1 MTLKEAHTSWS
12 QQEDIKAFATKTRW
26 IFDRLFKTL
35 YDEPCEKLTKD
46 ILREAIS
53 KAMLGFSDKV
63 KGASVVVHV
72 LKFAG
77 VKPGFEYSDLTK
89 DKTVTISQH
98 TEHSEQKRNISE
110 RKFLRP
116 DGSKRPKAERLK
128 MERKEPILEQKF
140 PETTQEL
147 LRPDGSK
154 RPKAERPKTDQKFP
168 KINND
173 MKQDVDRLGRSRNR
187 APRPVA
193 QIDMSTLEVIK
204 IWPKK
209 GAAEKE
215 LGIWNI
221 DRAILKGRPAGGF
234 YWCDEQDIDTFNPA
248 DDMRGRGAKA
258 NATARPLPARKKEEP
273 IKKETAKVKKTKA
286 DASKTVAE
294 KGPDATPAEQEL
306 PLLMDRGHIT
316 STQGKTSPTLE
327 QKITLDGFTD
337 KELAL
342 ELQRRGWTGEI
353 KVKEGIVTITINL

>member
-12 QQEDIKAFATKTRW
+12 QQENIKAFATKTRW

-98 TEHSEQKRNISE
+98 TGHSEQKRNFSE
-110 RKFLRP
+110 RKL
-116 DGSKRPKAERLK
+116 LK
-128 MERKEPILEQKF
+128 IERKEPILEQKF

-147 LRPDGSK
+147 
-154 RPKAERPKTDQKFP
+154 PKTDQKFP

-234 YWCDEQDIDTFNPA
+234 YWCDEQDIDSFNPA

-258 NATARPLPARKKEEP
+258 NATARPLPARKKEKP
-273 IKKETAKVKKTKA
+273 KEKAEKVKNPKA
-286 DASKTVAE
+286 DASKTEAE
-294 KGPDATPAEQEL
+294 KGPEATPAEQEL

>member
-12 QQEDIKAFATKTRW
+12 QQEDIKVFATKTRW

-53 KAMLGFSDKV
+53 KAVLGFSDKV

-72 LKFAG
+72 LKFSG

-98 TEHSEQKRNISE
+98 TGHSEQKRNISE
-110 RKFLRP
+110 RKILRP
-116 DGSKRPKAERLK
+116 DGSKRQKAERLEI
-128 MERKEPILEQKF
+128 ERKEPVLEQKF
-140 PETTQEL
+140 PETAQEL
-147 LRPDGSK
+147 
-154 RPKAERPKTDQKFP
+154 PKTDQKFP

-193 QIDMSTLEVIK
+193 QIDISTLEVIK

-258 NATARPLPARKKEEP
+258 NATARPLPARKKEKP
-273 IKKETAKVKKTKA
+273 KT
-286 DASKTVAE
+286 DVSKTEAE
-294 KGPDATPAEQEL
+294 KRPEAKPTEQEL

-327 QKITLDGFTD
+327 QKITLDAFTD

-353 KVKEGIVTITINL
+353 KVKEDIVTITINL

>member
-53 KAMLGFSDKV
+53 KAVLVFSDKV

-98 TEHSEQKRNISE
+98 TGHSEQKRNISE
-110 RKFLRP
+110 RKL
-116 DGSKRPKAERLK
+116 LK
-128 MERKEPILEQKF
+128 IERKEPILEQKF

-147 LRPDGSK
+147 
-154 RPKAERPKTDQKFP
+154 PKTDQKFP

-258 NATARPLPARKKEEP
+258 NATARPLPARKKEKP
-273 IKKETAKVKKTKA
+273 KEKAEKVKNPKA
-286 DASKTVAE
+286 DASKTEAE
-294 KGPDATPAEQEL
+294 KGPEATPAEQEL
-306 PLLMDRGHIT
+306 SLLMDRGHIT

-337 KELAL
+337 KDLAL

>member
-53 KAMLGFSDKV
+53 KAVLGFSDKV

-98 TEHSEQKRNISE
+98 SEQKRNFSE

-140 PETTQEL
+140 PETTPEL

-258 NATARPLPARKKEEP
+258 NATARPLPARKKEKP
-273 IKKETAKVKKTKA
+273 KKKAEKVKKPKT
-286 DASKTVAE
+286 DASQTEAE
-294 KGPDATPAEQEL
+294 KGPEATPAEQEL

-327 QKITLDGFTD
+327 QKITLDAFTD

>member
-12 QQEDIKAFATKTRW
+12 QQENIKAFATKTRW

-77 VKPGFEYSDLTK
+77 VKPGFEYSDLTRDK
-89 DKTVTISQH
+89 DVTISQH
-98 TEHSEQKRNISE
+98 TGHSEQKRNFSE
-110 RKFLRP
+110 RQFLRP

-128 MERKEPILEQKF
+128 IERREPILEQKF

-147 LRPDGSK
+147 
-154 RPKAERPKTDQKFP
+154 PKTDQKFP

-258 NATARPLPARKKEEP
+258 NATTRPLPARKKEKP
-273 IKKETAKVKKTKA
+273 KEKAEKVKNPKA
-286 DASKTVAE
+286 DASKTEAE
-294 KGPDATPAEQEL
+294 KGPETTPAEQEL

>member
-1 MTLKEAHTSWS
+1 M
-12 QQEDIKAFATKTRW
+12 
-26 IFDRLFKTL
+26 
-35 YDEPCEKLTKD
+35 
-46 ILREAIS
+46 
-53 KAMLGFSDKV
+53 
-63 KGASVVVHV
+63 VVHV

-77 VKPGFEYSDLTK
+77 VKPEFEYSDLTRDK
-89 DKTVTISQH
+89 DVTISQH
-98 TEHSEQKRNISE
+98 TGHSEQKRNFSE

-147 LRPDGSK
+147 
-154 RPKAERPKTDQKFP
+154 PKTDQKFP

-234 YWCDEQDIDTFNPA
+234 YWCDEQDIDSFNPA

-258 NATARPLPARKKEEP
+258 NATARPLPARKKEKP
-273 IKKETAKVKKTKA
+273 KEKAEKVKNPKA
-286 DASKTVAE
+286 DAPKTEAE
-294 KGPDATPAEQEL
+294 KEPEATPAEQEL

>member
-12 QQEDIKAFATKTRW
+12 QQENIKAFATKTRW

-77 VKPGFEYSDLTK
+77 VKPGFEYSDLTRDK
-89 DKTVTISQH
+89 DVTISQH
-98 TEHSEQKRNISE
+98 TGHSEQKRNFSE
-110 RKFLRP
+110 RKL
-116 DGSKRPKAERLK
+116 LK

-147 LRPDGSK
+147 
-154 RPKAERPKTDQKFP
+154 PKTDQKFP

-234 YWCDEQDIDTFNPA
+234 YWCDEQDIDSFNPA

-258 NATARPLPARKKEEP
+258 NATARPLPARKKEKP
-273 IKKETAKVKKTKA
+273 KEKAEKVKNPKA
-286 DASKTVAE
+286 DASKTEAE
-294 KGPDATPAEQEL
+294 KGSEATPAEQEL

>member
-12 QQEDIKAFATKTRW
+12 QQEDIRAFASKTRW

-46 ILREAIS
+46 ILKEAIS
-53 KAMLGFSDKV
+53 KAVLGFSDKV

-77 VKPGFEYSDLTK
+77 VKPGFEYSDLTR
-89 DKTVTISQH
+89 DKAVTISQH
-98 TEHSEQKRNISE
+98 TEQKRNFSE
-110 RKFLRP
+110 RKL
-116 DGSKRPKAERLK
+116 LK
-128 MERKEPILEQKF
+128 LERKEPILEQKF

-147 LRPDGSK
+147 
-154 RPKAERPKTDQKFP
+154 PKTDQKFP

-258 NATARPLPARKKEEP
+258 NATARPLPARKKEKP
-273 IKKETAKVKKTKA
+273 IKKETAKVKNTKA
-286 DASKTVAE
+286 DTSKTEAE
-294 KGPDATPAEQEL
+294 KEPEATPAEQEL

>member
-1 MTLKEAHTSWS
+1 
-12 QQEDIKAFATKTRW
+12 
-26 IFDRLFKTL
+26 
-35 YDEPCEKLTKD
+35 
-46 ILREAIS
+46 
-53 KAMLGFSDKV
+53 
-63 KGASVVVHV
+63 
-72 LKFAG
+72 
-77 VKPGFEYSDLTK
+77 
-89 DKTVTISQH
+89 
-98 TEHSEQKRNISE
+98 
-110 RKFLRP
+110 
-116 DGSKRPKAERLK
+116 
-128 MERKEPILEQKF
+128 
-140 PETTQEL
+140 
-147 LRPDGSK
+147 
-154 RPKAERPKTDQKFP
+154 
-168 KINND
+168 

-258 NATARPLPARKKEEP
+258 NATARPLPARKKEKP

-294 KGPDATPAEQEL
+294 KGPEATPAEQEL

-327 QKITLDGFTD
+327 QKITLDSFTD

>member
-12 QQEDIKAFATKTRW
+12 QQENIKAFATKTRW

-53 KAMLGFSDKV
+53 KAVLGFSDKV

-77 VKPGFEYSDLTK
+77 VKPGFEYSDLTRDK
-89 DKTVTISQH
+89 DVTISQH
-98 TEHSEQKRNISE
+98 TGHSEQKRNFSE
-110 RKFLRP
+110 QKL
-116 DGSKRPKAERLK
+116 LK

-147 LRPDGSK
+147 
-154 RPKAERPKTDQKFP
+154 PKTDQKFP

-258 NATARPLPARKKEEP
+258 NATARPLPARKKEKP
-273 IKKETAKVKKTKA
+273 KEKAEKVKNPKA
-286 DASKTVAE
+286 DASKTEAE
-294 KGPDATPAEQEL
+294 KGPETTPAEQEL

-353 KVKEGIVTITINL
+353 KVKEGIVTITFNL

>member
-1 MTLKEAHTSWS
+1 
-12 QQEDIKAFATKTRW
+12 
-26 IFDRLFKTL
+26 
-35 YDEPCEKLTKD
+35 
-46 ILREAIS
+46 
-53 KAMLGFSDKV
+53 
-63 KGASVVVHV
+63 
-72 LKFAG
+72 
-77 VKPGFEYSDLTK
+77 
-89 DKTVTISQH
+89 
-98 TEHSEQKRNISE
+98 
-110 RKFLRP
+110 
-116 DGSKRPKAERLK
+116 
-128 MERKEPILEQKF
+128 
-140 PETTQEL
+140 
-147 LRPDGSK
+147 
-154 RPKAERPKTDQKFP
+154 
-168 KINND
+168 

-209 GAAEKE
+209 GTAEKE

-221 DRAILKGRPAGGF
+221 GRAILKGRPAGGF

-258 NATARPLPARKKEEP
+258 NATARPLPARKKEKP
-273 IKKETAKVKKTKA
+273 KT
-286 DASKTVAE
+286 DVSKTEAE
-294 KGPDATPAEQEL
+294 KGPEATPAEQEL

-327 QKITLDGFTD
+327 QKITLDAFTD

>member
-12 QQEDIKAFATKTRW
+12 QQENIKAFSTKTRW

-46 ILREAIS
+46 ILREAIG

-77 VKPGFEYSDLTK
+77 VKPGFEYSDLTRDK
-89 DKTVTISQH
+89 DVTISQH
-98 TEHSEQKRNISE
+98 TGHSEQKRNFSE
-110 RKFLRP
+110 RKL
-116 DGSKRPKAERLK
+116 LK

-147 LRPDGSK
+147 
-154 RPKAERPKTDQKFP
+154 PKTDQKFP

-234 YWCDEQDIDTFNPA
+234 YWCDEQDIDSFNPA

-258 NATARPLPARKKEEP
+258 NATARPLPARKKEKP
-273 IKKETAKVKKTKA
+273 KEKAEKVKNPKA
-286 DASKTVAE
+286 DASKTEAE
-294 KGPDATPAEQEL
+294 KGPEATPAEQEL
-306 PLLMDRGHIT
+306 PLLIDRGHIT

>member
-1 MTLKEAHTSWS
+1 
-12 QQEDIKAFATKTRW
+12 
-26 IFDRLFKTL
+26 
-35 YDEPCEKLTKD
+35 
-46 ILREAIS
+46 
-53 KAMLGFSDKV
+53 
-63 KGASVVVHV
+63 
-72 LKFAG
+72 
-77 VKPGFEYSDLTK
+77 
-89 DKTVTISQH
+89 
-98 TEHSEQKRNISE
+98 
-110 RKFLRP
+110 
-116 DGSKRPKAERLK
+116 
-128 MERKEPILEQKF
+128 
-140 PETTQEL
+140 
-147 LRPDGSK
+147 
-154 RPKAERPKTDQKFP
+154 
-168 KINND
+168 

-209 GAAEKE
+209 GAAEKV

-258 NATARPLPARKKEEP
+258 NATARPLPARKKEKP
-273 IKKETAKVKKTKA
+273 KA
-286 DASKTVAE
+286 DVSKTEAE
-294 KGPDATPAEQEL
+294 KRPEAKPTEQEL

-316 STQGKTSPTLE
+316 NTQGKTSPTLE
-327 QKITLDGFTD
+327 QKITLDAFTD

>member
-12 QQEDIKAFATKTRW
+12 QQEDIKVFATKTRW

-53 KAMLGFSDKV
+53 KAVLGFSDKV

-72 LKFAG
+72 LKFSG
-77 VKPGFEYSDLTK
+77 VKPEFEYNDLTK

-98 TEHSEQKRNISE
+98 TGHSEQKRNISE
-110 RKFLRP
+110 RKF
-116 DGSKRPKAERLK
+116 
-128 MERKEPILEQKF
+128 
-140 PETTQEL
+140 

-258 NATARPLPARKKEEP
+258 NATARPLPARKKEKP
-273 IKKETAKVKKTKA
+273 KT
-286 DASKTVAE
+286 DVSKTEAE
-294 KGPDATPAEQEL
+294 KRPEAKPTEQEL

-316 STQGKTSPTLE
+316 STQGKTSPALE

>member
-12 QQEDIKAFATKTRW
+12 QQEDIKVFATKTRW

-53 KAMLGFSDKV
+53 KAVLGFSDKV

-72 LKFAG
+72 LKFSG
-77 VKPGFEYSDLTK
+77 VKPEFEYSDLTK

-98 TEHSEQKRNISE
+98 TGHSEQKRNISE
-110 RKFLRP
+110 RKFLCP

-128 MERKEPILEQKF
+128 IERKEPVLEQKF
-140 PETTQEL
+140 PETTQKL
-147 LRPDGSK
+147 
-154 RPKAERPKTDQKFP
+154 PKTDQKFP

-209 GAAEKE
+209 GAAEKV

-258 NATARPLPARKKEEP
+258 NATTRPLPARKKE
-273 IKKETAKVKKTKA
+273 KTKEKAEKVKNPKA

>member
-12 QQEDIKAFATKTRW
+12 QQEDIKVFATKTRW

-53 KAMLGFSDKV
+53 KAVLGFSDKV

-72 LKFAG
+72 LKFSG
-77 VKPGFEYSDLTK
+77 VKPEFEYSDLTK

-98 TEHSEQKRNISE
+98 TGHSEQKRNISE
-110 RKFLRP
+110 RKF
-116 DGSKRPKAERLK
+116 
-128 MERKEPILEQKF
+128 
-140 PETTQEL
+140 

-258 NATARPLPARKKEEP
+258 NATARPLPARKKEKP
-273 IKKETAKVKKTKA
+273 KT
-286 DASKTVAE
+286 DVSKTEAE
-294 KGPDATPAEQEL
+294 KRPEAKPTEQEL

-316 STQGKTSPTLE
+316 STQGKTSPALE

>member
-12 QQEDIKAFATKTRW
+12 QQENIKAFATKTRW
-26 IFDRLFKTL
+26 IFDRLFKTI

-77 VKPGFEYSDLTK
+77 VKPGFEYSDLTRDK
-89 DKTVTISQH
+89 DVTISQH
-98 TEHSEQKRNISE
+98 TGHSEQKRNFSE
-110 RKFLRP
+110 RKL
-116 DGSKRPKAERLK
+116 LK

-147 LRPDGSK
+147 
-154 RPKAERPKTDQKFP
+154 PKTDQKFP

-258 NATARPLPARKKEEP
+258 NATARPLPARKKEKP
-273 IKKETAKVKKTKA
+273 KEKAEKVKNPKA
-286 DASKTVAE
+286 DASKTEAE
-294 KGPDATPAEQEL
+294 KGPEATPAEQEL

>member
-12 QQEDIKAFATKTRW
+12 QQENIKAFATKTRW

-77 VKPGFEYSDLTK
+77 VKPGFEYSDLTRDK
-89 DKTVTISQH
+89 DVTISQH
-98 TEHSEQKRNISE
+98 TGHSEQKRNFSE
-110 RKFLRP
+110 RKL
-116 DGSKRPKAERLK
+116 LK

-147 LRPDGSK
+147 
-154 RPKAERPKTDQKFP
+154 PKTDQKFP

-234 YWCDEQDIDTFNPA
+234 YWCDEQDIDSFNPA

-258 NATARPLPARKKEEP
+258 NATARPLPARKKEKP
-273 IKKETAKVKKTKA
+273 KEKAEKVKNPKA
-286 DASKTVAE
+286 DASKTEAE
-294 KGPDATPAEQEL
+294 KGSEATPAEQEL

-316 STQGKTSPTLE
+316 STLGKTSPTLE

>member
-12 QQEDIKAFATKTRW
+12 QQKNIKAFATKTRW

-98 TEHSEQKRNISE
+98 TGHSEQKRNISE

-128 MERKEPILEQKF
+128 IERKEPALEQKF

-147 LRPDGSK
+147 
-154 RPKAERPKTDQKFP
+154 PKTDQKFP

-209 GAAEKE
+209 GAAEKV

-258 NATARPLPARKKEEP
+258 NATARPLPARKKEKP
-273 IKKETAKVKKTKA
+273 KT
-286 DASKTVAE
+286 DVSKTEAE
-294 KGPDATPAEQEL
+294 KRPEANPTEQEL

-353 KVKEGIVTITINL
+353 KVKEGITTITINL

>member
-12 QQEDIKAFATKTRW
+12 QQENIKAFATKTRW

-77 VKPGFEYSDLTK
+77 VKPGFEYSDLTRDK
-89 DKTVTISQH
+89 DVTISQH
-98 TEHSEQKRNISE
+98 TGHSEQKRNFSE
-110 RKFLRP
+110 RKL
-116 DGSKRPKAERLK
+116 LK

-147 LRPDGSK
+147 
-154 RPKAERPKTDQKFP
+154 PKTDQKFP

-258 NATARPLPARKKEEP
+258 NATARPLPARKKEKP
-273 IKKETAKVKKTKA
+273 KEKAEKVKNPKA
-286 DASKTVAE
+286 DASKTEAE
-294 KGPDATPAEQEL
+294 KGPETTPAEQEL

>member
-12 QQEDIKAFATKTRW
+12 QQENIKAFATKTRW

-46 ILREAIS
+46 ILREAIG

-63 KGASVVVHV
+63 KGSSVVVHV

-77 VKPGFEYSDLTK
+77 VKPGFEYSDLTRDK
-89 DKTVTISQH
+89 DVTISQH
-98 TEHSEQKRNISE
+98 TGHSEQKRNFSE
-110 RKFLRP
+110 RKL
-116 DGSKRPKAERLK
+116 LK

-147 LRPDGSK
+147 
-154 RPKAERPKTDQKFP
+154 PKTDQKFP

-258 NATARPLPARKKEEP
+258 NATARPLPARKKEKP
-273 IKKETAKVKKTKA
+273 KEKAEKVKNPKA
-286 DASKTVAE
+286 DASKTEAE
-294 KGPDATPAEQEL
+294 KGPEATPAEQEL

>member
-12 QQEDIKAFATKTRW
+12 QQENIKAFATKTRW

-98 TEHSEQKRNISE
+98 TGHSEQKRNFSE
-110 RKFLRP
+110 RKL
-116 DGSKRPKAERLK
+116 LK

-234 YWCDEQDIDTFNPA
+234 YWCDEQDIDSFNPA

-258 NATARPLPARKKEEP
+258 NATARPLPARKKEKP
-273 IKKETAKVKKTKA
+273 KEKAEKVKNPKA
-286 DASKTVAE
+286 DASKTEAE
-294 KGPDATPAEQEL
+294 KGPEATPAEQEL

-316 STQGKTSPTLE
+316 STHGKTSPTLE
-327 QKITLDGFTD
+327 QKITLDSFTD

>member
-12 QQEDIKAFATKTRW
+12 QQENIKAFATKTRW

-77 VKPGFEYSDLTK
+77 VKPGFEYSDLTRDK
-89 DKTVTISQH
+89 DVTISQH
-98 TEHSEQKRNISE
+98 TGHSEQKRNFSE
-110 RKFLRP
+110 RKL
-116 DGSKRPKAERLK
+116 LK

-147 LRPDGSK
+147 
-154 RPKAERPKTDQKFP
+154 PKTDQKFP

-258 NATARPLPARKKEEP
+258 NATTRPLPARKKEKP
-273 IKKETAKVKKTKA
+273 KEKAEKVKNPKA
-286 DASKTVAE
+286 DASKTEAE
-294 KGPDATPAEQEL
+294 KGPETTPAEQEL

>member
-12 QQEDIKAFATKTRW
+12 QQENIKAFATKTRW

-46 ILREAIS
+46 ILREAIG

-77 VKPGFEYSDLTK
+77 VKPGFEYSDLTRDK
-89 DKTVTISQH
+89 DVTISQH
-98 TEHSEQKRNISE
+98 TGHSEQKRNFSE
-110 RKFLRP
+110 RKL
-116 DGSKRPKAERLK
+116 LK

-147 LRPDGSK
+147 
-154 RPKAERPKTDQKFP
+154 PKTDQKFP

-234 YWCDEQDIDTFNPA
+234 YWCDEQDIDSFNPA

-258 NATARPLPARKKEEP
+258 NATARPLPARKKEKP
-273 IKKETAKVKKTKA
+273 KEKAEKVKKPKA

-306 PLLMDRGHIT
+306 SLLMDRGHIT

-337 KELAL
+337 KDLAL

>member
-12 QQEDIKAFATKTRW
+12 QQENIKAFATKTRW

-53 KAMLGFSDKV
+53 KAVLGFSDKV

-77 VKPGFEYSDLTK
+77 VKPGFEYSDLTRDK
-89 DKTVTISQH
+89 DVTISQH
-98 TEHSEQKRNISE
+98 TGHSEQKRNFSE
-110 RKFLRP
+110 RKL
-116 DGSKRPKAERLK
+116 LK

-147 LRPDGSK
+147 
-154 RPKAERPKTDQKFP
+154 PKTDQKFP

-258 NATARPLPARKKEEP
+258 NATARPLPARKKEKP
-273 IKKETAKVKKTKA
+273 KEKAEKVKNPKA
-286 DASKTVAE
+286 DASKTEAE
-294 KGPDATPAEQEL
+294 KEPEATPAEQEL

>member
-12 QQEDIKAFATKTRW
+12 QQENIKAFATKTRW

-98 TEHSEQKRNISE
+98 TGHSEQKRNFSE
-110 RKFLRP
+110 RKL
-116 DGSKRPKAERLK
+116 LK

-147 LRPDGSK
+147 
-154 RPKAERPKTDQKFP
+154 PKTDQKFP

-258 NATARPLPARKKEEP
+258 NATARPLPARKKEKP
-273 IKKETAKVKKTKA
+273 KEKAEKVKNPKA
-286 DASKTVAE
+286 DASKTEAE
-294 KGPDATPAEQEL
+294 KGPEATPAEQEL

>member
-12 QQEDIKAFATKTRW
+12 QQENIKAFATKTRW

-46 ILREAIS
+46 ILREAIG

-77 VKPGFEYSDLTK
+77 VKPGFEYSDLTRDK
-89 DKTVTISQH
+89 DVTISQH
-98 TEHSEQKRNISE
+98 TGHSEQKRNFSE
-110 RKFLRP
+110 RKL
-116 DGSKRPKAERLK
+116 LK

-147 LRPDGSK
+147 
-154 RPKAERPKTDQKFP
+154 PKTDQKFP

-234 YWCDEQDIDTFNPA
+234 YWCDEQDIDSFNPA

-258 NATARPLPARKKEEP
+258 NATARPLPARKKEKP
-273 IKKETAKVKKTKA
+273 KEKAEKVKNPKA
-286 DASKTVAE
+286 DASKTEAE
-294 KGPDATPAEQEL
+294 KGPEATPAEQEL

>member
-12 QQEDIKAFATKTRW
+12 QQENIKAFATKTRW

-53 KAMLGFSDKV
+53 KAVLGFSDKV

-77 VKPGFEYSDLTK
+77 VKPGFEYSDLTRDK
-89 DKTVTISQH
+89 DVTISQH
-98 TEHSEQKRNISE
+98 TGHSEQKRNFSE
-110 RKFLRP
+110 RKL
-116 DGSKRPKAERLK
+116 LK

-147 LRPDGSK
+147 
-154 RPKAERPKTDQKFP
+154 PKTDQKFP

-258 NATARPLPARKKEEP
+258 NATTRPLPARKKEKP
-273 IKKETAKVKKTKA
+273 KEKAEKVKNPKA
-286 DASKTVAE
+286 DASKTEAE
-294 KGPDATPAEQEL
+294 KGPDATPTEQEL

-316 STQGKTSPTLE
+316 STHGKTSPTLE
-327 QKITLDGFTD
+327 QKITLDSFTD

>member
-12 QQEDIKAFATKTRW
+12 QQENIKAFATKTRW

-77 VKPGFEYSDLTK
+77 VKPGFEYSDLTRDK
-89 DKTVTISQH
+89 DVTISQH
-98 TEHSEQKRNISE
+98 TGHSEQKRNFSE
-110 RKFLRP
+110 RKL
-116 DGSKRPKAERLK
+116 LK

-147 LRPDGSK
+147 
-154 RPKAERPKTDQKFP
+154 PKTDQKFP

-258 NATARPLPARKKEEP
+258 NATARPLPARKKEKP
-273 IKKETAKVKKTKA
+273 KEKAEKVKNPKA
-286 DASKTVAE
+286 DASKTEAE
-294 KGPDATPAEQEL
+294 KGPEATPAEQEL

>member
-98 TEHSEQKRNISE
+98 TGHSEQKRNISE
-110 RKFLRP
+110 RKL
-116 DGSKRPKAERLK
+116 LK
-128 MERKEPILEQKF
+128 IERKEPILEQKF

-147 LRPDGSK
+147 
-154 RPKAERPKTDQKFP
+154 PKTDQKFP

-258 NATARPLPARKKEEP
+258 NATARPLPARKKEKP

-286 DASKTVAE
+286 DASQTEAE
-294 KGPDATPAEQEL
+294 KGPEATPAEQEL

-316 STQGKTSPTLE
+316 STQGKKSPTLE
-327 QKITLDGFTD
+327 QKITLDSFTD

>member
-12 QQEDIKAFATKTRW
+12 QQENIKAFATKTRW

-46 ILREAIS
+46 ILREAIG

-77 VKPGFEYSDLTK
+77 VKPGFEYSDLTRDK
-89 DKTVTISQH
+89 DVTISQH
-98 TEHSEQKRNISE
+98 TGHSEQKRNFSE
-110 RKFLRP
+110 RKL
-116 DGSKRPKAERLK
+116 LK
-128 MERKEPILEQKF
+128 IERKEPILEQKF

-147 LRPDGSK
+147 
-154 RPKAERPKTDQKFP
+154 PKTDQKFP

-258 NATARPLPARKKEEP
+258 NATTRPLPARKKEKP
-273 IKKETAKVKKTKA
+273 KEKAEKVKNPKA
-286 DASKTVAE
+286 DASKTEAE
-294 KGPDATPAEQEL
+294 KGPDATPTEQEL

-327 QKITLDGFTD
+327 QKITLDSFTD

>member
-26 IFDRLFKTL
+26 IFDCLFKTL

-98 TEHSEQKRNISE
+98 TGHSEQKRNFSE
-110 RKFLRP
+110 RKL
-116 DGSKRPKAERLK
+116 LK

-147 LRPDGSK
+147 
-154 RPKAERPKTDQKFP
+154 PKTDQKFP

-234 YWCDEQDIDTFNPA
+234 YWCDEQDIDSFNPA

-258 NATARPLPARKKEEP
+258 NATARPLPARKKEKP
-273 IKKETAKVKKTKA
+273 KEKAEKVKNPKA
-286 DASKTVAE
+286 DAPKTEAE
-294 KGPDATPAEQEL
+294 KEPDATPAEQEL

-327 QKITLDGFTD
+327 QKITLDSFTD

>member
-53 KAMLGFSDKV
+53 KAVLGFSDKV

-98 TEHSEQKRNISE
+98 SEQKRNFSE
-110 RKFLRP
+110 RKF
-116 DGSKRPKAERLK
+116 
-128 MERKEPILEQKF
+128 
-140 PETTQEL
+140 

-234 YWCDEQDIDTFNPA
+234 YWCDEQDIDSFNPA

-258 NATARPLPARKKEEP
+258 NATARPLPARKKEKP
-273 IKKETAKVKKTKA
+273 KKKAEKVKKPKA
-286 DASKTVAE
+286 DASQTEVE
-294 KGPDATPAEQEL
+294 KGPEATPAEQEL

-316 STQGKTSPTLE
+316 STQDKTSPTLE

-342 ELQRRGWTGEI
+342 ELQRRGYTGEI

>member
-12 QQEDIKAFATKTRW
+12 QQEDIKVFATKTRW

-53 KAMLGFSDKV
+53 KAVLGFSDKV

-72 LKFAG
+72 LKFSG
-77 VKPGFEYSDLTK
+77 VKPEFEYSDLTK
-89 DKTVTISQH
+89 DKAVAISQH
-98 TEHSEQKRNISE
+98 TGHSEQKRNISE

-128 MERKEPILEQKF
+128 IERKEPALEQKF

-147 LRPDGSK
+147 
-154 RPKAERPKTDQKFP
+154 PKTDQKFP

-209 GAAEKE
+209 GTAEKE

-258 NATARPLPARKKEEP
+258 NATARPLPARKKEKP
-273 IKKETAKVKKTKA
+273 KT
-286 DASKTVAE
+286 DVSKTEAE
-294 KGPDATPAEQEL
+294 RGPEATPAEQEL

-316 STQGKTSPTLE
+316 STQGKTSPTL
-327 QKITLDGFTD
+327 KKNTLDAFTD

-353 KVKEGIVTITINL
+353 KVKEGITTITINL

>member
-53 KAMLGFSDKV
+53 KAVLVFSDKV

-77 VKPGFEYSDLTK
+77 VKPGFEYSDLTRDK
-89 DKTVTISQH
+89 DVTISQH
-98 TEHSEQKRNISE
+98 TGHSEQKRNFSE
-110 RKFLRP
+110 RKL
-116 DGSKRPKAERLK
+116 LK

-147 LRPDGSK
+147 
-154 RPKAERPKTDQKFP
+154 PKTDQKFP

-258 NATARPLPARKKEEP
+258 NATARPLPARKKEKP
-273 IKKETAKVKKTKA
+273 KEKAEKVKNPKA
-286 DASKTVAE
+286 DASKTEAE
-294 KGPDATPAEQEL
+294 KGPEATPAEQEL
-306 PLLMDRGHIT
+306 SLLMDRGHIT

>member
-12 QQEDIKAFATKTRW
+12 QQENIKAFATKTRW

-77 VKPGFEYSDLTK
+77 VKPGFEYSDLTRDK
-89 DKTVTISQH
+89 DVTISQH
-98 TEHSEQKRNISE
+98 TGHSEQKRNFSE
-110 RKFLRP
+110 RKL
-116 DGSKRPKAERLK
+116 LK

-147 LRPDGSK
+147 
-154 RPKAERPKTDQKFP
+154 PKTDQKFP

-234 YWCDEQDIDTFNPA
+234 YWCDEQDIDSFNPA

-258 NATARPLPARKKEEP
+258 NATARPLPARKKEKP
-273 IKKETAKVKKTKA
+273 KEKAEKVKNPKA
-286 DASKTVAE
+286 DASKTEAE
-294 KGPDATPAEQEL
+294 KGPETTPAEQEL

-316 STQGKTSPTLE
+316 STQGKTSHTLE

>member
-12 QQEDIKAFATKTRW
+12 QQKDIKAFATKTRW

-46 ILREAIS
+46 ILREVIS
-53 KAMLGFSDKV
+53 KAVLVFSDKV

-77 VKPGFEYSDLTK
+77 VKPGFEYNDLTE

-98 TEHSEQKRNISE
+98 TGHSEQKRNISE

-128 MERKEPILEQKF
+128 IERKEPAFEQKF

-147 LRPDGSK
+147 
-154 RPKAERPKTDQKFP
+154 PKTDKKFP

-209 GAAEKE
+209 GAAEKV

-258 NATARPLPARKKEEP
+258 NATARPLPARKKEKP
-273 IKKETAKVKKTKA
+273 KA
-286 DASKTVAE
+286 DVSKTEAE
-294 KGPDATPAEQEL
+294 KRPEAKPTEQEL

-316 STQGKTSPTLE
+316 SNQGKTSPTLE
-327 QKITLDGFTD
+327 QKITLDAFTD

>member
-12 QQEDIKAFATKTRW
+12 QQEDIKVFATKTRW

-77 VKPGFEYSDLTK
+77 IKPGFEYSDLTK

-98 TEHSEQKRNISE
+98 TGHSEQKRNISE

-128 MERKEPILEQKF
+128 IERKEPVLEQKF

-147 LRPDGSK
+147 
-154 RPKAERPKTDQKFP
+154 PKTDQKFP

-258 NATARPLPARKKEEP
+258 NATARPLPARKKEKP
-273 IKKETAKVKKTKA
+273 KEKAEKVKNPKA
-286 DASKTVAE
+286 DASKTEAE
-294 KGPDATPAEQEL
+294 KGPEATPAEQEL

-316 STQGKTSPTLE
+316 STQGKTSPALE
-327 QKITLDGFTD
+327 QKITLDAFTD

-353 KVKEGIVTITINL
+353 KVKEDIVTITINL

>member
-12 QQEDIKAFATKTRW
+12 QQENIKAFATKTRW

-53 KAMLGFSDKV
+53 KAVLGFSDKV

-77 VKPGFEYSDLTK
+77 VKPGFEYSDLTRDK
-89 DKTVTISQH
+89 DVTISQH
-98 TEHSEQKRNISE
+98 TGHSEQKRNFSE
-110 RKFLRP
+110 RKL
-116 DGSKRPKAERLK
+116 LK

-147 LRPDGSK
+147 
-154 RPKAERPKTDQKFP
+154 PKTDQKFP

-258 NATARPLPARKKEEP
+258 NATARPLPARKKEKP
-273 IKKETAKVKKTKA
+273 KEKAEKVKNPKA
-286 DASKTVAE
+286 DASKTEAE
-294 KGPDATPAEQEL
+294 KGPEATPAEQEL